1 MAQSRVPQVA
11 RDAIISAYYPSVV
24 NSPLAARVRAQSAFS
39 VAGAVAAGL
48 VVGLVFGPA
57 ERFVPVT
64 RILAVSAFAV
74 WLVAVGLYMFAVG
87 VPVAQFD
94 KSAEMSE
101 QFVMKVISA
110 ANDERDLIDARQ
122 RNANRVAV
130 VAGIITLIALVC
142 VVVLPNDR
150 RRAATVTLTSS
161 AAGNLPAPC
170 SSAASL
176 KADVVLPANGD
187 LLDVVVRPGVCGPAD
202 VRLLLPISSVQ
213 AVTVD

>member
-1 MAQSRVPQVA
+1 MAQSRVPLSAQG
-11 RDAIISAYYPSVV
+11 AIISAYYPSVI
-24 NSPLAARVRAQSAFS
+24 NSPVAARARAQSAFS

-94 KSAEMSE
+94 KNADISE
-101 QFVMKVISA
+101 EFVTKVISA
-110 ANDERDLIDARQ
+110 ANHERDRIDGRQ
-122 RNANRVAV
+122 RNANRVAAL
-130 VAGIITLIALVC
+130 AGVITLIALVC

-150 RRAATVTLTSS
+150 RHAATVTLTSS
-161 AAGNLPAPC
+161 AAGKLPAPC

-176 KADVVLPANGD
+176 KADVALPPNGD
-187 LLDVVVRPGVCGPAD
+187 LLDVVAHPGVCGPAA
-202 VRLLLPISSVQ
+202 VRLLLPISLVQ
-213 AVTVD
+213 AVVVD